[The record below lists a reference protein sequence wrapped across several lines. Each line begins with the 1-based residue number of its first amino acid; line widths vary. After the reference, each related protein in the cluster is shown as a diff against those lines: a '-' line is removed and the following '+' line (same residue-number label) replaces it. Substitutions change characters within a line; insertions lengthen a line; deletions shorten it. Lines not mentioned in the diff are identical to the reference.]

1 MEPFILRLVR
11 DKSNSAK
18 DDLIR
23 ISCLSRGN
31 YQIKTKYSEGIMTST
46 QTLTD
51 RDILNYVHSLMILLI
66 HDIAPFNCVQI
77 DAPNTPSILLAVK
90 DLDNER
96 IYQAINNLLCVT
108 LSIWSRSV

>member
-11 DKSNSAK
+11 DKANSDK
-18 DDLIR
+18 DDIIR
-23 ISCLSRGN
+23 ISFLSRGN
-31 YQIKTKYSEGIMTST
+31 YQIKTKYSEGMTSI

-51 RDILNYVHSLMILLI
+51 RDVLIYVHSLMILLI

-77 DAPNTPSILLAVK
+77 DAPNTPSVLLAVK

-96 IYQAINNLLCVT
+96 IYQAIDNLLLIT
-108 LSIWSRSV
+108 LSIWSRAT